1 MDGWTGYRVSIV
13 GLTSFAPEKP
23 LKLRG
28 KKPNGTTYEFDLLH
42 SFNENQ
48 ITWFK
53 HGSALN
59 AMAAAMKQ

>member
-1 MDGWTGYRVSIV
+1 MDRVSIL
-13 GLTSFAPEKP
+13 GLTSFAPGKP

-28 KKPNGTTYEFDLLH
+28 KKTDGTTYEFDLLH

-59 AMAAAMKQ
+59 AMAVAMKQ